1 MEANLHL
8 GSSFLMIPDEKQ
20 AQCNVL
26 GLAFSSRTPIGQLSQ
41 KTWTMTFL
49 GLFQLQTGAHG
60 RETAWAVG
68 CRVCVPANCQGNATT
83 ILLATLATV
92 PPSSFHGSDSLS
104 ASPTSIRTPTMASG
118 PGLGYTAT
126 RTGVLRHEMTPDM
139 FSRAAVPRASCFKD
153 CTVHTL

>member
-1 MEANLHL
+1 MKNKPNATYWVLRFPHEPQEGNL
-8 GSSFLMIPDEKQ
+8 
-20 AQCNVL
+20 A
-26 GLAFSSRTPIGQLSQ
+26 RR
-41 KTWTMTFL
+41 TWTMTFL

-60 RETAWAVG
+60 HETAWAVG
-68 CRVCVPANCQGNATT
+68 CRVSVPANCQGNATT

-104 ASPTSIRTPTMASG
+104 ASPTSIRTPTTASG

-139 FSRAAVPRASCFKD
+139 FSPAAVPRASCFKD